1 MHPQA
6 LVASAPA
13 KVNLYLA
20 VGSKRADGY
29 HHVDA
34 VLQTVSLSDRIV
46 LEPSDSLELIST
58 GLDPGV
64 EPERNLAWRAAEAMA
79 AQLGIEPHVRIT
91 LDKRTPAGAGLGGGS
106 ADAAAVLAGTAA
118 LWDVSVD
125 EPTLMRLAAGLGAD
139 VAFFLVG
146 GAAYFTGRGDRLV
159 RQLPVVDAPIV
170 LVKPEPG
177 VDTAAAYA
185 RFDELEPQPG
195 PGVSRVA
202 DACRSS
208 DPAALAAALFN
219 NMTSAATSLVPAVAE
234 TLAWCGAAPGVRAAL
249 VAGSGSSVFG
259 MFEEASAAE
268 SAVTEARA
276 RGWWAEAVHTT
287 RHGIELRRA
296 EEV

>member
-20 VGSKRADGY
+20 VGPKRGDGY
-29 HHVDA
+29 HHVDT
-34 VLQTVSLSDRIV
+34 VLQTVSLSDRVV
-46 LEPSDSLELIST
+46 LEPSDSLELVTT

-64 EPERNLAWRAAEAMA
+64 EPARNLAWRAAEAMA
-79 AQLGIEPHVRIT
+79 AQLGTEPRVRIT
-91 LDKRTPAGAGLGGGS
+91 LDKRIPAGGGLGGGS

-118 LWDVSVD
+118 LWDASVD
-125 EPTLMRLAAGLGAD
+125 ETTLMRVAAGLGAD

-170 LVKPEPG
+170 LVKPAVG

-185 RFDELEPQPG
+185 RFDELEPQRG
-195 PGVSRVA
+195 PGVSAVA
-202 DACRSS
+202 DACRSR
-208 DPAALAAALFN
+208 DPATLAAALFN
-219 NMTSAATSLVPAVAE
+219 NMTPAATSLAPVVAE
-234 TLAWCGAAPGVRAAL
+234 TLAWCSAASGVRAAL